1 VNVGGDAGPAPPFFI
16 VGSARSGTTLLR
28 LMLNAHPEVA
38 IPPESRFITEMW
50 RDKPQVEV
58 EPVLDA
64 LGRHDRFRL
73 WELPIEEVRA
83 ELDGGPA
90 RITAPY
96 TEVMEAPYRAWARRR
111 DKPLWGDKTPRYV
124 ESIPLLSRLWPPA
137 RFVHLVRDGRN
148 VALSYADVAFGPKTL
163 AKAAALWARR
173 VRAGVEAGRT
183 LDPGRYLQMRYEDL
197 VEAPERHARTLC
209 GFLGLPFDPVVL
221 DYVERGRDAVLPRAA
236 ANNPNVTKPLMAQ
249 TRSWER
255 AMPEGQVEVFEALA
269 GDVLSELGYPRRYP
283 VPSGAAAFRARLG
296 RMGIPV
302 DRLPTSRAE

>member
-1 VNVGGDAGPAPPFFI
+1 MAGHADPVPPFFI

-50 RDKPQVEV
+50 QNKLEVEV
-58 EPVLDA
+58 EPVLGA
-64 LGRHDRFRL
+64 LARHDRFRL

-83 ELDGGPA
+83 ELDGRGASLTA
-90 RITAPY
+90 RY
-96 TEVMEAPYRAWARRR
+96 TEVMEAPHLAWARRR

-124 ESIPLLSRLWPPA
+124 ENILLLSRLWPSA

-163 AKAAALWARR
+163 AKAARLWARR
-173 VRAGVEAGRT
+173 VRAGMEAGRA
-183 LDPGRYLQMRYEDL
+183 LDPARYLQMRYEDL

-236 ANNPNVTKPLMAQ
+236 ANNPNVTKPLMTQ

-269 GDVLSELGYPRRYP
+269 GDVLSDLGYPRRYP
-283 VPSGAAAFRARLG
+283 VPSGAANRKARLG
-296 RMGIPV
+296 RMGMPV
-302 DRLPTSRAE
+302 DRLRTSRAE